1 MPRGLAWIYGDGK
14 DSGYVVVLLDDGR
27 EDRMPA
33 ALYAIRNLRPPLY
46 ELQQTKSENRQ
57 Q

>member
-1 MPRGLAWIYGDGK
+1 MPRGLAWIDGAGN

-33 ALYAIRNLRPPLY
+33 VLYAIKNLHPPLY
-46 ELQQTKSENRQ
+46 ELQKTKSENP
-57 Q
+57 